1 MTTKIAI
8 EGLYKVFGSHPQE
21 ALDLLSRGLGRD
33 EIFARTAQTVAVQ
46 DANFD
51 IKEGEIFVLM
61 GLSGSGKST
70 LLRMFNRLIDPTI
83 GAVRVDGEDIT
94 TMSEAALIE
103 LRRRKMAMV
112 FQSFALLPN
121 RTVYENAS
129 FGLEVAGVPDA
140 PRRERTMEALDAVGL
155 KANAESYPSELSGGM
170 KQRVGLARA
179 LATNPDIMLMD
190 EAFSALDPLIRAE
203 MQDQLLDLQ
212 KKHTR
217 TVVFVSHDLD
227 EALKIGD
234 RIGIVESGK
243 IAQVAT
249 PAEILRHPANDYVRA
264 FFRGVDV
271 SQVFTIGSIA
281 QRNTDVEI
289 SGADTPARAALDKL
303 SQTGRQLAVVLDDA
317 SRLAGTVT
325 VKSLEAAVAKGNG
338 TASCRDAF
346 VADIKPE
353 TKGTLLSAALEPL
366 AASGEAL
373 PVVDKDGVYAGL
385 VTTSAMLNALSRE
398 SGHETRS

>member
-1 MTTKIAI
+1 MTSKIAI
-8 EGLYKVFGSHPQE
+8 KELFKVFGSAPHE
-21 ALDLLSRGLGRD
+21 ALDLLKQGLGRD
-33 EIFARTAQTVAVQ
+33 EIFARTALTVAVQ

-70 LLRMFNRLIDPTI
+70 LLRMFNRLIEPTS
-83 GAVRVDGEDIT
+83 GAVHVDGEDIT
-94 TMSEAALIE
+94 KMSEAALIE
-103 LRRRKMAMV
+103 LRRRKMSMV

-129 FGLEVAGVPDA
+129 FGLEVSGIPDHQ
-140 PRRERTMEALDAVGL
+140 RRDRTMEALDAVGL
-155 KANAESYPSELSGGM
+155 KAYAESYPSELSGGM

-203 MQDQLLDLQ
+203 MQDQVLELQ
-212 KKHTR
+212 KKQTR

-234 RIGIVESGK
+234 RIGIIQNGR

-249 PAEILRHPANDYVRA
+249 PTEILRKPANDYVRA

-271 SQVFTIGSIA
+271 SQVFTVGSIA
-281 QRNTDVEI
+281 ARSADAEI
-289 SGADTPARAALDKL
+289 QGPDTPARAALDQL
-303 SQTGRQLAVVLDDA
+303 NQAGRQLAVILDDS
-317 SRLAGTVT
+317 SRGAGTVT
-325 VKSLEAAVAKGNG
+325 VKSLEAAVANGNG
-338 TASCRDAF
+338 AAAVRDAY
-346 VADIKPE
+346 VAGIKPAA
-353 TKGTLLSAALEPL
+353 KGTLLAAALEPL

-373 PVVDKDGVYAGL
+373 PVVDKNGVYAGL

-398 SGHETRS
+398 TSHETQS

>member
-1 MTTKIAI
+1 MSTKIAI
-8 EGLYKVFGSHPQE
+8 EGLYKVFGSNPQE
-21 ALDLLSRGLGRD
+21 ALDLLKQGLGRD

-51 IKEGEIFVLM
+51 IQEGEIFVLM

-70 LLRMFNRLIDPTI
+70 LLRMFNRLIEPTV
-83 GAVRVDGEDIT
+83 GAVRVDGDDIT
-94 TMSEAALIE
+94 RMSEAALIE

-129 FGLEVAGVPDA
+129 FGLEVSGVPDEQ
-140 PRRERTMEALDAVGL
+140 RRERTMEALDAVGL
-155 KANAESYPSELSGGM
+155 KANAESLPSELSGGM

-203 MQDQLLDLQ
+203 MQDQLLELQ
-212 KKHTR
+212 KNRTR

-234 RIGIVESGK
+234 RIGIIENGK

-249 PAEILRHPANDYVRA
+249 PTEILRHPANDYVRA

-281 QRNTDVEI
+281 RRNAGAEI
-289 SGADTPARAALDKL
+289 SGPDTPARAALDKL
-303 SQTGRQLAVVLDDA
+303 SEAGHRLAVVLDD
-317 SRLAGTVT
+317 SLRVAGTVT
-325 VKSLEAAVAKGNG
+325 TESLEAAVAKGTG
-338 TASCRDAF
+338 AASCRDAF
-346 VADIKPE
+346 VPSIKPK
-353 TKGTLLSAALEPL
+353 TRGTVLAAALESL

-373 PVVDKDGVYAGL
+373 PVVDKDGKYAGL
-385 VTTSAMLNALSRE
+385 VTTSAMLDALSRE